1 MKPRGCW
8 KLYGVDKDI
17 CSVGITSS
25 PCLYPL
31 LWAVKLLD
39 PEARPPL
46 VENTLEEGAC
56 SYSAAQIKV
65 LCVLK
70 TDSLTI
76 SSKGSVK

>member
-1 MKPRGCW
+1 MGLMKTFAQSG
-8 KLYGVDKDI
+8 
-17 CSVGITSS
+17 TSS

-31 LWAVKLLD
+31 LWEVKLLD

-56 SYSAAQIKV
+56 PCSVAQINV

-70 TDSLTI
+70 TDSHTL
-76 SSKGSVK
+76 SLKGSVK

>member
-1 MKPRGCW
+1 MGLIKGLLSRYN
-8 KLYGVDKDI
+8 LFTL
-17 CSVGITSS
+17 SVN
-25 PCLYPL
+25 Y
-31 LWAVKLLD
+31 WLLD